1 MLSSRTAMLV
11 LGCFILLFV
20 ALNVM
25 RVTLRVPAGWEP
37 WLSPP
42 AGLLA
47 GVIGGVPQ
55 LARTPPG
62 IFFFP
67 PRLAGGGLGQKRPGV
82 GGPPGGG
89 HRPGGGGGAASP
101 GAG

>member
-47 GVIGGVPQ
+47 GVIRGGTHVP
-55 LARTPPG
+55 RTPPG
-62 IFFFP
+62 IFFFAP
-67 PRLAGGGLGQKRPGV
+67 GMAAGGWGPKRAGGGAD
-82 GGPPGGG
+82 PGGAQ
-89 HRPGGGGGAASP
+89 RRGGGGGGGDP
-101 GAG
+101 GA